1 MPLRTLP
8 TRSTMTLDT
17 AFILSTLPA
26 FLQAV
31 AVTLQVGLIAIATS
45 LLVALVNATLLVLRT
60 PYLWRLVKAYV
71 ELARNT
77 PLLIQLFF
85 VYFALPSLGLKI
97 SGFAAAIIT
106 MTFMGGAYLTEVL
119 RAGVEAVPRA
129 QLESARSIGLSEGQL
144 LRHVVLPQ
152 AGILSLPALFAN
164 FIFLLKETT
173 VVSAVAVPE
182 ILYTTKNYIALY
194 YKTYE
199 MLTVLTLLCVLLFLP
214 LSLLLRHVERR
225 LQHGQLGL

>member
-1 MPLRTLP
+1 
-8 TRSTMTLDT
+8 MTFDT

-26 FLQAV
+26 FFKAV
-31 AVTLQVGLIAIATS
+31 GVTLQVGLIAIATS

-60 PYLWRLVKAYV
+60 PYLWRLVQGYV

-85 VYFALPSLGLKI
+85 VYFALPSLGLNI

-129 QLESARSIGLSEGQL
+129 QLESGRAIGLSEGQL
-144 LRHVVLPQ
+144 LRHVILPQ

-182 ILYTTKNYIALY
+182 ILYTAKNYIALY

-199 MLTVLTLLCVLLFLP
+199 MLAVLTLLCVLLFLP
-214 LSLLLRHVERR
+214 LSLLLRYLERR
-225 LQHGQLGL
+225 LQHGQFGV

>member
-1 MPLRTLP
+1 MRTRTLQ
-8 TRSTMTLDT
+8 TCFTMTLDT
-17 AFILSTLPA
+17 AFILGTLPA
-26 FLQAV
+26 FLKAV
-31 AVTLQVGLIAIATS
+31 GVTLQVGLIAIATS

-60 PYLWRLVKAYV
+60 PYLSRLVKAYV

-106 MTFMGGAYLTEVL
+106 VTFMGGAYLTEVL
-119 RAGVEAVPRA
+119 RAGIVAVPRA
-129 QLESARSIGLSEGQL
+129 QLESGRSIGLSEGQL

-214 LSLLLRHVERR
+214 LSLLLRYVERR
-225 LQHGQLGL
+225 LQHGQFGV

>member
-1 MPLRTLP
+1 VPTRTLQ
-8 TRSTMTLDT
+8 TCFTMTLDT
-17 AFILSTLPA
+17 AFILGTLPA
-26 FLQAV
+26 FLKAV
-31 AVTLQVGLIAIATS
+31 GVTLQVGLIAIATS

-60 PYLWRLVKAYV
+60 PYLSRLVKAYV

-119 RAGVEAVPRA
+119 RAGIEAVPRA
-129 QLESARSIGLSEGQL
+129 QLESGRSIGLSEGQL

-214 LSLLLRHVERR
+214 LSLLLRYVERR
-225 LQHGQLGL
+225 LQHGQFGV

>member
-1 MPLRTLP
+1 MPTRTLQ
-8 TRSTMTLDT
+8 TCFTMTLDI
-17 AFILSTLPA
+17 AFILGTLPA
-26 FLQAV
+26 FLKAV
-31 AVTLQVGLIAIATS
+31 GVTLQVGLIAIATS

-60 PYLWRLVKAYV
+60 PYLSRLVKAYV

-119 RAGVEAVPRA
+119 RAGIEAVPRA
-129 QLESARSIGLSEGQL
+129 QLESGRSIGLSEGQL

-214 LSLLLRHVERR
+214 LSLLLRYIERR
-225 LQHGQLGL
+225 LQHGQFGV

>member
-1 MPLRTLP
+1 M
-8 TRSTMTLDT
+8 SFDT
-17 AFILSTLPA
+17 AFMLSTLPA
-26 FLQAV
+26 FFKAV
-31 AVTLQVGLIAIATS
+31 GVTLQVGAIAIVTS
-45 LLVALVNATLLVLRT
+45 MLVALLNATLLVLRT
-60 PYLWRLVKAYV
+60 PYLWRLVKGYV

-85 VYFALPSLGLKI
+85 VYFALPSLGLKV

-106 MTFMGGAYLTEVL
+106 LTFMGGAYLTEVL

-129 QLESARSIGLSEGQL
+129 QLESGRSIGLSEGQL
-144 LRHVVLPQ
+144 LRHVILPQ

-164 FIFLLKETT
+164 FVFLLKETT

-199 MLTVLTLLCVLLFLP
+199 MLA
-214 LSLLLRHVERR
+214 
-225 LQHGQLGL
+225 

>member
-1 MPLRTLP
+1 
-8 TRSTMTLDT
+8 MTFDT
-17 AFILSTLPA
+17 AFLLSTLPA
-26 FLQAV
+26 FVSAV
-31 AVTLQVGLIAIATS
+31 GVTLQVGLIAIATS
-45 LLVALVNATLLVLRT
+45 LLVALFNAALLVLRT
-60 PYLWRLVKAYV
+60 PYLWRMVKGYV

-85 VYFALPSLGLKI
+85 VYFALPSLGLKVLGLKV

-106 MTFMGGAYLTEVL
+106 LTFMGGAYLTEVL

-129 QLESARSIGLSEGQL
+129 QLESGRAIGLSEGQL
-144 LRHVVLPQ
+144 LRHVILPQ
-152 AGILSLPALFAN
+152 ASILSLPALFAN

-214 LSLLLRHVERR
+214 LSLLLRALERR
-225 LQHGQLGL
+225 LQHGQFGN

>member
-1 MPLRTLP
+1 
-8 TRSTMTLDT
+8 MTFDIP
-17 AFILSTLPA
+17 FILSTLPA
-26 FLQAV
+26 FLNAV
-31 AVTLQVGLIAIATS
+31 GVTLQVGLIAIATS
-45 LLVALVNATLLVLRT
+45 MLVALVNATLLVLRT
-60 PYLWRLVKAYV
+60 PYLSRLVKGYV

-85 VYFALPSLGLKI
+85 VYFALPSVGLKI
-97 SGFAAAIIT
+97 SGFTAAIIT

-129 QLESARSIGLSEGQL
+129 QLESGRSIGLSEGQL
-144 LRHVVLPQ
+144 LRHVILPQ
-152 AGILSLPALFAN
+152 ASILSLPALFAN

-199 MLTVLTLLCVLLFLP
+199 MLAVLTLLCVLLFLP
-214 LSLLLRHVERR
+214 LSLLLRYLERR
-225 LQHGQLGL
+225 LQHGQFGA

>member
-1 MPLRTLP
+1 MRTRTLQ
-8 TRSTMTLDT
+8 TCFTMTLDT
-17 AFILSTLPA
+17 AFILGTLPA
-26 FLQAV
+26 FLKAV
-31 AVTLQVGLIAIATS
+31 GVTLQVGLIAIATS

-60 PYLWRLVKAYV
+60 PYLSRLVKAYV

-106 MTFMGGAYLTEVL
+106 MTFMGGAYRTEVL
-119 RAGVEAVPRA
+119 RAGIEAVPRA
-129 QLESARSIGLSEGQL
+129 QLESGRSIGLSEGQL

-214 LSLLLRHVERR
+214 LSLLLRYIERR
-225 LQHGQLGL
+225 LQHGQFGV

>member
-1 MPLRTLP
+1 
-8 TRSTMTLDT
+8 MTFDI

-26 FLQAV
+26 FLKAV
-31 AVTLQVGLIAIATS
+31 GVTLQVGLIAIATS
-45 LLVALVNATLLVLRT
+45 TLVALINATILVLRT
-60 PYLWRLVKAYV
+60 PYLWRLVKGYV

-97 SGFAAAIIT
+97 SGFTAAILT

-129 QLESARSIGLSEGQL
+129 QLESGRSIGLSEGQL
-144 LRHVVLPQ
+144 LRHVILPQ
-152 AGILSLPALFAN
+152 ATVLSLPALFAN

-194 YKTYE
+194 YKT
-199 MLTVLTLLCVLLFLP
+199 
-214 LSLLLRHVERR
+214 
-225 LQHGQLGL
+225 

>member
-1 MPLRTLP
+1 M
-8 TRSTMTLDT
+8 SFDF
-17 AFILSTLPA
+17 AFILGTLPA
-26 FLQAV
+26 FLKAV
-31 AVTLQVGLIAIATS
+31 GVTLQVGLIAIATS
-45 LLVALVNATLLVLRT
+45 LVVAVINAAILLYRTPVLHRLVAL
-60 PYLWRLVKAYV
+60 YV

-85 VYFALPSLGLKI
+85 VYFALPALGVKI

-106 MTFMGGAYLTEVL
+106 MTFLGGAYITEVL
-119 RAGVEAVPRA
+119 RAGVEAVPAA
-129 QLESARSIGLSEGQL
+129 QLESGRSIGLSEGQL
-144 LRHVVLPQ
+144 LRHVILPQ

-182 ILYTTKNYIALY
+182 ILYTTKSYIALY

-199 MLTVLTLLCVLLFLP
+199 MLAVMTLICVLLFLP
-214 LSLLLRHVERR
+214 LSLLLSRLERR
-225 LQHGQLGL
+225 LQHGQFGS